1 MKNQYQK
8 PVVIGAFVALLVGC
22 GGGKNATPSAST
34 AATASTSVEPQFE
47 RINGILVPPEPSA
60 SENSRTIEGVDLDK
74 NGVRDDMDR
83 WAAKKFGHVPA
94 VVHPIYMVMRSE
106 QNDLVSN
113 PVTKDD
119 AIALLRDSIYYGV
132 CGSEVIERN
141 GFDFGSIADE
151 VALRTVNTRE
161 RINKIKAIRE
171 LAGAFF
177 TTAGVVHKDCPHP
190 Q

>member
-1 MKNQYQK
+1 M
-8 PVVIGAFVALLVGC
+8 ALITAVLAGC
-22 GGGKNATPSAST
+22 GGGSGP
-34 AATASTSVEPQFE
+34 ATAQPGAGSSGSVAPE
-47 RINGILVPPEPSA
+47 RINGILVPPETPLA
-60 SENSRTIEGVDLDK
+60 ENNRTIAGVDLDK

-94 VVHPIYMVMRSE
+94 VAHPIYMVMKSD
-106 QNDLVSN
+106 QNILVSN

-119 AIALLRDSIYYGV
+119 AIAIMQDSIYYGV
-132 CGSEVIERN
+132 CGSEVIRQN

-151 VALRTVNTRE
+151 IALRTVNTRE
-161 RINKIKAIRE
+161 RINKTKAIRE
-171 LAGAFF
+171 LAGAFL